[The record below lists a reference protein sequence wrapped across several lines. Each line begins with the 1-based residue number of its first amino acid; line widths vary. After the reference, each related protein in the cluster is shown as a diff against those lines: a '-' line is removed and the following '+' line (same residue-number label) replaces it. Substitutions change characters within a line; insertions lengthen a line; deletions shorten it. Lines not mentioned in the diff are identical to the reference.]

1 VGYVEDLRGKKQGQ
15 GRPRW
20 RARYRDPSGRERSKS
35 FARRIDAERFLVSI
49 EDAKLRGAYV
59 DPAAGRVAFSEWA
72 ERWERTT
79 VSLRPNTRK
88 DYRTLLK
95 NQVLPAFGGTT
106 LVAIDALA
114 VREWVAE
121 LVAGGLSAKR
131 ARKAHQVL
139 SQILASAVDGGRLPR
154 NVAEG
159 IKLPKVQR
167 KEMHF
172 LTAAQVEAL
181 ADAIEPPY
189 GVLVRVAA
197 YTGLRPCEY
206 VALKVGRLDLLRGT
220 ARVAEAAPE
229 VAGHLEW
236 GGVKTHE
243 ARTVRL
249 PRSVAEELGAYL
261 ADRPHGPGDL
271 VFTAPRGGPVR
282 SSKFVPVRF
291 KPAIGAANHAIAELD
306 PDSRPDPLP
315 EELRLYDLRHTAASL
330 MIRQG
335 ASVKAV
341 QKQLGHATAS
351 ITLDTYGHLFPDELD
366 ALAGRLED
374 ARTDALATLAR
385 TRHGPQVVP
394 LEKPQVSGLVGGVGG
409 GT

>member
-1 VGYVEDLRGKKQGQ
+1 VGYVEDLRGTKQGR

-35 FARRIDAERFLVSI
+35 FARKVDAERFLVGI

-59 DPAAGRVAFSEWA
+59 DPAAGRVPFSEWA
-72 ERWERTT
+72 ERWYNTT
-79 VSLRPNTRK
+79 ATLRPSTRK
-88 DYRTLLK
+88 DYGTLLK
-95 NQVLPAFGGTT
+95 NQVLPAFGDMT
-106 LVAIDALA
+106 LVAIDTLL

-131 ARKAHQVL
+131 SRKAHQVL
-139 SQILASAVDGGRLPR
+139 SQILGSAVDGGRLAR

-181 ADAIEPPY
+181 ADAIVPPY
-189 GVLVRVAA
+189 GVLIRVAA
-197 YTGLRPCEY
+197 YTGLRPCEF
-206 VALKVGRLDLLRGT
+206 VALKVGRMDLLRAT
-220 ARVAEAAPE
+220 VRVAEAAPE

-271 VFTAPRGGPVR
+271 VFTAPRGGPLR
-282 SSKFVPVRF
+282 ESKFVPGRF
-291 KPAIGAANHAIAELD
+291 KPAIGAANEAIADLD
-306 PDSRPDPLP
+306 QDGRPAALP
-315 EELRLYDLRHTAASL
+315 EDLRLYDLRHTAASL

-341 QKQLGHATAS
+341 QRQLGHATGS
-351 ITLDTYGHLFPDELD
+351 ITLDVYGHLFPDELD
-366 ALAGRLED
+366 SLAGRLED
-374 ARTDALATLAR
+374 ARAEALASLAGTQR
-385 TRHGPQVVP
+385 GPAIVP
-394 LEKPQVSGLVGGVGG
+394 LRKMQAADRSSGAGGQA
-409 GT
+409 

>member
-20 RARYRDPSGRERSKS
+20 RARYRDPSGRERAKS
-35 FARRIDAERFLVSI
+35 FARKVDAERFLVSI

-59 DPAAGRVAFSEWA
+59 DPAAGRVPFAEWA

-79 VSLRPNTRK
+79 ATLRPSTRK
-88 DYRTLLK
+88 DYRTLLN
-95 NQVLPAFGGTT
+95 NQVLPEFGDVT
-106 LVAIDALA
+106 LAAIDALA
-114 VREWVAE
+114 VREWVAR
-121 LVAGGLSAKR
+121 LVANGLSAKR

-139 SQILASAVDGGRLPR
+139 SQILTSAVDGGRLPR
-154 NVAEG
+154 NMAEG

-181 ADAIEPPY
+181 AEAIAPPY
-189 GVLVRVAA
+189 GVLIRFAA

-220 ARVAEAAPE
+220 VRVAEAAPE
-229 VAGHLEW
+229 VAGRLQW

-261 ADRPHGPGDL
+261 VDRPHGPEDL
-271 VFTAPRGGPVR
+271 VFTAPRGGPLR
-282 SSKFVPVRF
+282 ESKFVPGRF
-291 KPAIGAANHAIAELD
+291 KPAIGATNQALAQLD
-306 PDSRPDPLP
+306 QPGRPDPLP

-341 QKQLGHATAS
+341 QRQLGHATAS
-351 ITLDTYGHLFPDELD
+351 ITLDVYGHLFPDELE
-366 ALAGRLED
+366 ALASRLERVR
-374 ARTDALATLAR
+374 AEALASLAR
-385 TRHGPQVVP
+385 SQHRPAIVLLRKGA
-394 LEKPQVSGLVGGVGG
+394 GR
-409 GT
+409 